1 MPFEEQIAPYEHL
14 SLPLEPV
21 IGRTMLPVREI
32 LELGPGSL
40 IRLSHAV
47 GSVIEVRVGNA
58 PFGSAN
64 LVASGDKL
72 AVKFSR
78 FHKEA

>member
-1 MPFEEQIAPYEHL
+1 MPFEEQVEPYEHL

-21 IGRTMLPVREI
+21 IGRTMLPVSQI

-40 IRLSHAV
+40 ILLPGAV
-47 GSVIEVRVGNA
+47 GSAIEVRVGNA
-58 PFGSAN
+58 PFAFAN
-64 LVASGDKL
+64 LVASGDKI